1 MPKEIKQGGFS
12 GQVRHRWPAQLA
24 RRVGDIGAVAGGITP
39 TPSVSWISREAVT
52 RLISLRLSAGHQ
64 KSGCTQLLSNRIHQP
79 KLDVGIARLRSDV
92 G

>member
-52 RLISLRLSAGHQ
+52 RLISLRLSAGH
-64 KSGCTQLLSNRIHQP
+64 
-79 KLDVGIARLRSDV
+79 
-92 G
+92 